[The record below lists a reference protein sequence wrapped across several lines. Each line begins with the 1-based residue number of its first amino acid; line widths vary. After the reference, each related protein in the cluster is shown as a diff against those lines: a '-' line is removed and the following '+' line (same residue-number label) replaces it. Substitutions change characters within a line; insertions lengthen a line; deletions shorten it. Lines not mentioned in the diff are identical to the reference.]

1 MNMKR
6 VLLATLAG
14 WVIFFVYGGL
24 VFGMMLASDYRP
36 FTNVFRSQSAMQQHV
51 AIGVLSSLAAIIV
64 LAVIYAKGY
73 EGASGVAEGARFG
86 FLVAIFAAC
95 THIADNYVVLQ
106 IGGKLAAEMALATL
120 GEWTLVGIVI
130 GLVYL
135 PREMKGGIV

>member
-36 FTNVFRSQSAMQQHV
+36 FTNVFRSQSEMQQHM

-64 LAVIYAKGY
+64 LAVMYAKGY
-73 EGASGVAEGARFG
+73 EGASKAP
-86 FLVAIFAAC
+86 AALPK
-95 THIADNYVVLQ
+95 AP
-106 IGGKLAAEMALATL
+106 ASAS
-120 GEWTLVGIVI
+120 WSRS
-130 GLVYL
+130 L
-135 PREMKGGIV
+135 PRARTSPTTTWCCRSAGSSRPRWHSQPSASGRWWAL